1 MAGSNSL
8 NAAVTLYD
16 QATNTVVTAFDVVG
30 ESASHPLSTESG
42 LDDAVREAVSEIMLA
57 LQ

>member
-1 MAGSNSL
+1 
-8 NAAVTLYD
+8 
-16 QATNTVVTAFDVVG
+16 VVTAFDVVG